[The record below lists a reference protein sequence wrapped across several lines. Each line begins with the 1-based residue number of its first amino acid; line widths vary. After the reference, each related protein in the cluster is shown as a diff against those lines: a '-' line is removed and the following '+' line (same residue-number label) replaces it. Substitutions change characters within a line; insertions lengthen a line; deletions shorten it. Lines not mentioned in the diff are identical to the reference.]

1 MLWLKLVKSK
11 HDESNYIKSLE
22 KDDGNKLNHG
32 TKICLELI
40 EPWKNAKGTKRV
52 VWADSYFASVTTCI
66 ELHRHGFNFIGV
78 VKTATRQY
86 PMDHLKGLEVQW
98 RGEHKSVFSFDKD
111 KQTMLLAVLWV
122 DRKRIYFI
130 GNAEGVDQGEPQY
143 TKRWRKIN
151 VDDAFAPPEKVELEI
166 DQPKMVETY

>member
-1 MLWLKLVKSK
+1 MLRLKLIKSE

-22 KDDGNKLNHG
+22 KDNGNKLNHG

-52 VWADSYFASVTTCI
+52 VCADSYFASVKTCI
-66 ELHRHGFNFIGV
+66 ELHRHGFNFIDV

-86 PMDHLKGLEVQW
+86 PMDHLKGVEVQQ
-98 RGEHKSVFSFDKD
+98 RGEHKSVFSFDED

-122 DRKRIYFI
+122 DCERRYFI

-143 TKRWRKIN
+143 RKRWRQVI
-151 VDDAFAPPEKVELEI
+151 VDDVFAPLEKV
-166 DQPKMVETY
+166 